1 MEGYFL
7 LRKVS
12 LSEESSF
19 GLDTSAVTKEVVP
32 LVLSPAKDFNL
43 MRIEDTGV

>member
-19 GLDTSAVTKEVVP
+19 GLDTSAVTKEIVP
-32 LVLSPAKDFNL
+32 LILSPAKDFHL
-43 MRIEDTGV
+43 LRVDEPQK